1 MSDKYVINMVYHE
14 LLHINMYL
22 YVIIHTEYI
31 YVTYGLH
38 MRNISIT
45 YEYHMDYIFI
55 YMYLLCNYIQN
66 TYTLHMP
73 GIRSGHDV
81 NVSSSCRDDF
91 QHVVR
96 PSHEHSAISL
106 TICDRHCI
114 A

>member
-1 MSDKYVINMVYHE
+1 MVFHVI
-14 LLHINMYL
+14 LHINMYL

-38 MRNISIT
+38 MRNIRIT
-45 YEYHMDYIFI
+45 YEYHTDYIFS
-55 YMYLLCNYIQN
+55 YMYLVCNYIQN
-66 TYTLHMP
+66 TYKLHMSDL
-73 GIRSGHDV
+73 RSSHDV

-96 PSHEHSAISL
+96 PFHEHSAISL